1 MALAIGA
8 LALTGIFTTWIIV
21 DEKLPYR
28 MFKKFSSKF

>member
-1 MALAIGA
+1 MALVIGA
-8 LALTGIFTTWIIV
+8 LALTGILILWIRV

>member
-8 LALTGIFTTWIIV
+8 FSVAGIFTLWIIV
-21 DEKLPYR
+21 DQKLPYR